1 MEPIDFNVEPLPKK
15 NRTGGVAFD
24 EDRVNM
30 TLAAGETG
38 SPETSTNG
46 GVVVP
51 TPRPKRRTRFQR
63 VLATKGVLAVPLMGT
78 VDTNTVDP
86 VSRVGNNPDRL
97 GVAVGMC
104 ESNRKTGPQDRFFDL
119 A

>member
-1 MEPIDFNVEPLPKK
+1 MEPSISSGRKGPPQKK
-15 NRTGGVAFD
+15 PNRGVAFD

-51 TPRPKRRTRFQR
+51 TPRPQRRTRFQR
-63 VLATKGVLAVPLMGT
+63 VLATKGVLAVP
-78 VDTNTVDP
+78 
-86 VSRVGNNPDRL
+86 
-97 GVAVGMC
+97 
-104 ESNRKTGPQDRFFDL
+104 
-119 A
+119 

>member
-1 MEPIDFNVEPLPKK
+1 MISKRWNRFRESYCRVVSASYIKRASSYGLAFEKRFQTPPQKK
-15 NRTGGVAFD
+15 PNRGVAFD

-38 SPETSTNG
+38 SPETSTYG

-63 VLATKGVLAVPLMGT
+63 VLATKGVLAVP
-78 VDTNTVDP
+78 
-86 VSRVGNNPDRL
+86 
-97 GVAVGMC
+97 
-104 ESNRKTGPQDRFFDL
+104 
-119 A
+119 